1 MFCHLASFYCRS
13 VLSVMDFLG
22 SIRNSYEYD
31 PFGKVLWKS
40 EGIRN
45 IFQYIGRYGVIRDHE
60 IQNMYMMRARH
71 YDAEHGRFISLDPI
85 G

>member
-1 MFCHLASFYCRS
+1 MFCYLTTSYHRS

-22 SIRNSYEYD
+22 SIRNSYQYD

-40 EGIRN
+40 ENIRN
-45 IFQYIGRYGVIRDHE
+45 IFQYIGRYGVIHDHE